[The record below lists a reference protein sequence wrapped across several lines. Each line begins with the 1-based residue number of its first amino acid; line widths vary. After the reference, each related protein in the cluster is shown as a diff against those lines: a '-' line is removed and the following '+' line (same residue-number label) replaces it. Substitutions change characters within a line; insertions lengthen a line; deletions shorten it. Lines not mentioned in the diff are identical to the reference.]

1 MGSSNRGRY
10 LSLATVAIAL
20 LLIAAFGL
28 MVFPKFFASVDDTGL
43 FTEALESAQTLVY
56 GVFVSLIVVAFVMIG
71 YIIYSRLTGG

>member
-1 MGSSNRGRY
+1 MRRSDRRRY

-28 MVFPKFFASVDDTGL
+28 MVFPKFFATVEDTDL

-56 GVFVSLIVVAFVMIG
+56 GVFVSLIIVAFVIIG
-71 YIIYSRLTGG
+71 YIIYSRLIGG